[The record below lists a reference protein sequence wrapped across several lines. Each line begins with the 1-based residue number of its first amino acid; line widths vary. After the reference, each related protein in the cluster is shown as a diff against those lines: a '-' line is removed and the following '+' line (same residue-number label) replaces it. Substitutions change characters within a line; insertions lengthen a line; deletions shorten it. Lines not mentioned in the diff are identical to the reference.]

1 MRQEPKDKG
10 ADLQTRDIAT
20 QLVHAGERLP
30 PRPGVPVATPIYA
43 TATYTYESMAE
54 MDAVF
59 ADDGLGYAYARYGN
73 PTTHALETALTTLE
87 VGAGACAFAS
97 GMAAIHAALLV
108 CELAP
113 GATVLAAQDLYGT
126 TTNLLNTVFAQ
137 LGIKTL
143 TADFND
149 LNALRATAQEVRPH
163 VLLAETISN
172 PLLRVC
178 DIAACAEIARAV
190 GARLIVDNTFASPF
204 LCQPLLLGADIV
216 VHSATKYLSGHG
228 DAMGGIAVA
237 REPELHAALVEIK
250 KSVGG
255 VLSVWEAHE
264 ILRGVK
270 TLGVRVERQCAN
282 ARQLAE
288 RLLQHPSIARVYH
301 PGLGANAG
309 QRELTARVLRRPHT
323 GALVS
328 LELRA
333 NTRPAA
339 YRFMDAL
346 RLCVRLTSLG
356 DVVTCVL
363 HPMTASHRGLA
374 PERRRQ
380 LGIGDGLVRVSV
392 GIEAYAD
399 IVEDIEQALA
409 ATAS

>member
-1 MRQEPKDKG
+1 MAREPKDKST
-10 ADLQTRDIAT
+10 DLQACDIAT

-30 PRPGVPVATPIYA
+30 PRPGAPVATPIY
-43 TATYTYESMAE
+43 TTVTYTYDSMAE

-59 ADDGLGYAYARYGN
+59 ADDSLGYAYARYGN
-73 PTTHALETALTTLE
+73 PTTHALETALTMLE
-87 VGAGACAFAS
+87 AGAGACAYAS
-97 GMAAIHAALLV
+97 GMAAIHAALLA

-113 GATVLAAQDLYGT
+113 GATILAAQDLYGT
-126 TTNLLNTVFAQ
+126 TTNLLNTVFAP
-137 LGIKTL
+137 LGSKIV

-149 LNALRATAQEVRPH
+149 LAALREIAHEARPR

-190 GARLIVDNTFASPF
+190 GARFIVDNTFASPF
-204 LCQPLLLGADIV
+204 LCQPLTFGADIV

-228 DAMGGIAVA
+228 DALGGIAVA
-237 REPELHAALVEIK
+237 REAELHAALVGLK
-250 KSVGG
+250 KSVGS

-270 TLGVRVERQCAN
+270 TLGLRVERQCAN

-288 RLLQHPSIARVYH
+288 RLLQHPRIARIYH
-301 PGLGANAG
+301 PGFGANAA
-309 QRELTARVLRRPHT
+309 QHDLAAHMLRRPHT

-328 LELRA
+328 LELRE
-333 NTRPAA
+333 NTREAA

-363 HPMTASHRGLA
+363 HPMTASHRSLA
-374 PERRRQ
+374 PELRRQ
-380 LGIGDGLVRVSV
+380 LGIGDGLVRISV
-392 GIEAYAD
+392 GIEACAD

-409 ATAS
+409 TAVD